1 MDVKKHIT
9 ALGFIPKNGTSGI
22 YHKIYSDHNNYVIS
36 IDFDKEHIE
45 YGDKIIAESKTTQNF
60 SPKKVSIRFSNRA
73 CVCLTKRRTIAH
85 LCRLSALRWRIG

>member
-45 YGDKIIAESKTTQNF
+45 VI
-60 SPKKVSIRFSNRA
+60 
-73 CVCLTKRRTIAH
+73 
-85 LCRLSALRWRIG
+85 

>member
-45 YGDKIIAESKTTQNF
+45 YGDLSSTYKCNF
-60 SPKKVSIRFSNRA
+60 LGADNKQ
-73 CVCLTKRRTIAH
+73 
-85 LCRLSALRWRIG
+85 

>member
-36 IDFDKEHIE
+36 LDFYKEHIE
-45 YGDKIIAESKTTQNF
+45 HADKITAETNTT
-60 SPKKVSIRFSNRA
+60 
-73 CVCLTKRRTIAH
+73 LY
-85 LCRLSALRWRIG
+85 LSQPVNLLQL

>member
-36 IDFDKEHIE
+36 IDFDKE
-45 YGDKIIAESKTTQNF
+45 AEFNLQMQQN
-60 SPKKVSIRFSNRA
+60 SD
-73 CVCLTKRRTIAH
+73 
-85 LCRLSALRWRIG
+85 